1 MFFVRFATSGYGCFD
16 MQKRKDVLTTG
27 QVAQICKVAPRTVT
41 KWFDSGQLKG
51 YRIPGSR
58 DRRIPTSE
66 LIRFMKAHNIPTD
79 AVEVGK
85 MRILVIDSDWEAAE
99 NLAKALQTK
108 SNYELQTAHN
118 GFDAGLI
125 AQKLVPHVII
135 INLMASDIDATQ
147 VCKYVRTNEDLG
159 GTKDVAMAN
168 KLSEGEIEALH
179 QKGFDAVITDPAD
192 IYKIIGTIEEV
203 TAIIY

>member
-1 MFFVRFATSGYGCFD
+1 
-16 MQKRKDVLTTG
+16 
-27 QVAQICKVAPRTVT
+27 VAPRTVT

-85 MRILVIDSDWEAAE
+85 MRILVIDSDWEGAE
-99 NLAKALQTK
+99 NLAKALQAR
-108 SNYELQTAHN
+108 SNYEVQTAQN

-135 INLMASDIDATQ
+135 INLMARDIDATQ
-147 VCKYVRTNEDLG
+147 VCKYVRTNEDLS
-159 GTKDVAMAN
+159 GTKVVAMAN
-168 KLSEGEIEALH
+168 KLSETEIAALH
-179 QKGFDAVITDPAD
+179 QKGFDAVLTNSAD
-192 IYKIIGTIEEV
+192 APKIIGTIEEV